1 MVELGVVV
9 PSAAG
14 SIPPGLPKIPT
25 LRGGSHHLKARMTP
39 YQQIIYKSR
48 YARYLPELKRREEWP
63 ETVERLISYLELK
76 APAASEVLRTEIQP
90 AILNLDVMPS
100 MRLMWV
106 AGEACERD
114 NISAYNCAYVT
125 PANKRTFSEIL
136 YVLMNGTG
144 VGFSCESQY
153 VSKLPSVPVLSP
165 SGDTIVVADSKL
177 GWAKAFRKL
186 LSALWDGDIPRV
198 DYSPVRPAGAR
209 LRTFGGRA
217 SGPDALRRL
226 FTFTVDLF
234 NRAQGRRLTT
244 IEVHDLIAA
253 VGEVV
258 VVGGVRR
265 AALISLSDLDDRLM
279 RDAKH
284 GQWWVDHPERALAN
298 NSAVYA
304 GRPSAE
310 TFLEEWTSL
319 VKSKSG
325 ERGIFNRTAAQLQA
339 GKAGRDASITYGCNP
354 CSEIILRPQQ
364 FCNLTEV
371 VVRAEDTWH
380 TLENKV
386 RLAAILG
393 TIQSTLTNFQFL
405 SDEWRKNT
413 EEERLLGVSLTGIYD
428 CAVTSNPDPEML
440 EGLKDWARAAN
451 KIWAE
456 KLGIQPSAAIT
467 CVKPSGT
474 VSQLVDSA
482 SGIHPRHAA
491 YYIRRI
497 RMDVKDPICEYLKA
511 QGLNYEADSYNPNGA
526 VVFSFP
532 TKAPEGAVTRHSV
545 SAEDHFNLWL
555 TYQRHWTDH
564 KPSCTISVR
573 DSEWPGLGALVYK
586 HFDEVS
592 GISFLPYSD
601 HSYVQA
607 PYEDIT
613 EELYDELVVKTP
625 RTLDWST
632 FMEEEDGT
640 VGAQTLACSALG
652 GCEV

>member
-1 MVELGVVV
+1 MAKRRIVIPADTGSKPVSH
-9 PSAAG
+9 PS
-14 SIPPGLPKIPT
+14 PPRRAFST
-25 LRGGSHHLKARMTP
+25 KARMTP

-76 APAASEVLRTEIQP
+76 APAASSVLRTEIQP
-90 AILNLDVMPS
+90 AVLSLSVMPS

-153 VSKLPSVPVLSP
+153 ASKLPSVPVLSP

-234 NRAQGRRLTT
+234 NKAQGRRLST
-244 IEVHDLIAA
+244 IEVHDLVSAI
-253 VGEVV
+253 GEVV

-298 NSAVYA
+298 NSAVYT

-325 ERGIFNRTAAQLQA
+325 ERGIFNRAAAQRQA
-339 GKAGRDASITYGCNP
+339 GAGGRREASLSYGCNP

-371 VVRAEDTWH
+371 VVRAEDTWEE
-380 TLENKV
+380 LSEKV
-386 RLAAILG
+386 RLATILG

-428 CAVTSNPDPEML
+428 CALTANPNPDEL
-440 EGLKDWARAAN
+440 ESLRDLARDTNTEYAAL
-451 KIWAE
+451 
-456 KLGIQPSAAIT
+456 LGIQPSAAIT

-532 TKAPEGAVTRHSV
+532 TKAPEGAVTRHNV

-613 EELYDELVVKTP
+613 EELYDALVVKTP

-640 VGAQTLACSALG
+640 VGAQTLACSASG